1 MPRDGAQLIESL
13 FSVQETLR
21 SLLITGQ
28 LGWAPQPEAQATALV
43 ASRGR
48 RWEACGLAPPSS
60 VVMGGLRPLKAPG
73 STG

>member
-1 MPRDGAQLIESL
+1 MRLISIVHYGIY
-13 FSVQETLR
+13 SVSGFVSWLR
-21 SLLITGQ
+21 QG
-28 LGWAPQPEAQATALV
+28 GWAPRPEAQATALV

-48 RWEACGLAPPSS
+48 RWEACGWAPPSS